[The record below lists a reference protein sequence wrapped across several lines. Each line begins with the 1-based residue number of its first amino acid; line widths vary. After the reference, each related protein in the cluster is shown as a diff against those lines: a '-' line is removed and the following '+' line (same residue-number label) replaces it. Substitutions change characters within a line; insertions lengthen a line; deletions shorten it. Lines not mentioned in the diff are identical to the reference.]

1 MVKANISEQ
10 GGISRT
16 DDIKK
21 KMRRKNKM
29 GARLIN
35 LRILGD
41 AVVRG

>member
-16 DDIKK
+16 DDIK